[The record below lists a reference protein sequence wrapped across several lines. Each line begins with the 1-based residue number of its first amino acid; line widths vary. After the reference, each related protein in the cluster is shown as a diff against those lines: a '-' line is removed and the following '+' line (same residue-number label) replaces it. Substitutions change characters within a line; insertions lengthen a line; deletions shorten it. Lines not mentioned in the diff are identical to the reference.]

1 MSEKLKIALIGNPN
15 TGKSSLFNALTGMNQ
30 KIANFPGVTVEKS
43 IGYFNL
49 DKNTPVQLIDLPG
62 TYSLFPKSAD
72 EAVPFEILINPQHEQ
87 YPNLVVYIADAANL
101 KRHLVL
107 LTQIIDLRFPVILA
121 LNMIDQAEAQGTII
135 DVELLSR
142 KLGIPVVAMNARK
155 KVGIDAL
162 IKEIKKGTDVPA
174 ASFIDPSKAEPIPQD
189 VLREKL
195 HLCNT
200 YHALLKLHH
209 QLKNPKKEKALVGVG
224 AGKNTLQ
231 DIKSEF
237 KFDSGVW
244 QREDLLYRYKKVNEI
259 VDACVK
265 VQQDSLYRA
274 RQSKIDAV
282 LTHKVGGYLIFF
294 AILFIV
300 FQAIF
305 TWAEYPMML
314 IEDGLGWVQAQ
325 INTHLP
331 EGVLNDL
338 ITGGILSGLAG
349 VLVFIPQIAFL
360 FFFISIMEDTG
371 YLARVAFLMD
381 NLMRKFGLNGKSVI
395 PLISGTA
402 CAVPAILATR
412 SIDNTRSRLITILV
426 TPLISCSARLP
437 VYILLIGLIIPDITV
452 FGIFNLKGLVLMGM
466 YLLGFFAA
474 IGAAYLFHIIMKVT
488 EKQYFFLEMPVYR
501 SPNWQNVGMTV
512 YRKVRTFVVEAGKI
526 IIAVSIILWFLASY
540 GPPGAFD
547 KIDKKYETL
556 QKEQKIS
563 EAEAAQHARSE
574 KLENSFVG
582 MIGRTI
588 EPVIAPLGYDWKIG
602 IALIT
607 SFAARE
613 VFVGTVATL
622 YGLEDEDP
630 DLGKLKESMLA
641 SRDKNGRV
649 IYSFATVISLL
660 IFYAFALQCVS
671 TIAVTL
677 RETGSWK
684 WTLAQ
689 LGFMTALAYLGSLI
703 VYQSLS

>member
-1 MSEKLKIALIGNPN
+1 
-15 TGKSSLFNALTGMNQ
+15 MNQ

-43 IGYFNL
+43 VGYFNL

-107 LTQIIDLRFPVILA
+107 LTQIIDLKFPVILA

-135 DVELLSR
+135 DINLLSQ
-142 KLGIPVVAMNARK
+142 KLGIPVVPMNARK
-155 KVGIDAL
+155 KIGIDAL
-162 IKEIKKGTDVPA
+162 LKEIKKGSEVPA
-174 ASFIDPSKAEPIPQD
+174 QSFIDPAKAEPIPLEA
-189 VLREKL
+189 LREKM

-200 YHALLKLHH
+200 YHALLKFHH
-209 QLKNPKKEKALVGVG
+209 QLKNPKKEKVLAGVA
-224 AGKNTLQ
+224 AGRNTLQ
-231 DIKSEF
+231 DLKSEY

-265 VQQDSLYRA
+265 VQQNSPYRA
-274 RQSKIDAV
+274 RQTKIDKI

-305 TWAEYPMML
+305 TWAEYPMSL
-314 IEDGLGWVQAQ
+314 IEAGLGWVQTQ

-412 SIDNTRSRLITILV
+412 SIDNNRSRLITILV

-437 VYILLIGLIIPDITV
+437 VYILLIGLIFPDTTI
-452 FGIFNLKGLVLMGM
+452 FGIFNLRGLALMGM

-474 IGAAYLFHIIMKVT
+474 IGAAYLFHLIMRVK

-501 SPNWQNVGMTV
+501 PPNWRNVGMTV

-526 IIAVSIILWFLASY
+526 IIAVSIVLWFLASY
-540 GPPGAFD
+540 GPPGVFSS
-547 KIDKKYETL
+547 IEKKYEVL
-556 QKEQKIS
+556 QKEKQIP
-563 EAEAAQHARSE
+563 ADQVANHIRTE
-574 KLENSFVG
+574 KLERSFVG
-582 MIGRTI
+582 IIGRTI

-622 YGLEDEDP
+622 YGLEEDNP
-630 DLGKLKESMLA
+630 DLSKLKDSMLA
-641 SRDKNGRV
+641 SRDRNGRV
-649 IYSFATVISLL
+649 IYSFATVVSLL

-689 LGFMTALAYLGSLI
+689 LGFMTALAYTASLI